1 MRKQTM
7 LNKIVLDSCVFCKLF
22 LQESDRQQA
31 VELISALT
39 ERNYNVIVPSLF
51 LYEVLSIAKISG
63 FPASKAYELIIE
75 FQKTQ
80 LQLVELDK
88 LCIEKTLEICES
100 GHAKS
105 GFPSFYDASYH
116 ALAINSDCY
125 FVTADKRHFNKTL
138 QLG

>member
-75 FQKTQ
+75 FQKNT
-80 LQLVELDK
+80 V
-88 LCIEKTLEICES
+88 
-100 GHAKS
+100 A
-105 GFPSFYDASYH
+105 A
-116 ALAINSDCY
+116 
-125 FVTADKRHFNKTL
+125 
-138 QLG
+138 